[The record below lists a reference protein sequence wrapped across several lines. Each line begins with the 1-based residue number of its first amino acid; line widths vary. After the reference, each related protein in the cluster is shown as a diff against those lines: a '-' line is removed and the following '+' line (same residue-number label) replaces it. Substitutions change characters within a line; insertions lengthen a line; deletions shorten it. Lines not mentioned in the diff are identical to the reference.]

1 MTNGGRLTS
10 AVSWTNNTGSA
21 VVAGELIAS
30 NGFAFV
36 AYENIAKGATGTVII
51 PVSQEA
57 KLTLKAGDA
66 AGFGAC
72 LFKESGAQTLTIT
85 GTSVSDFV
93 GRSLASVSSVSAA
106 QSIDVALYS
115 GKTSY
120 TV

>member
-1 MTNGGRLTS
+1 MINGGRLTS
-10 AVSWTNNTGSA
+10 AVSWTNNTGSD
-21 VVAGELIAS
+21 VVAGELISS
-30 NGFAFV
+30 NGFSFV
-36 AYENIAKGATGTVII
+36 AYGNIANGAVGTVII
-51 PVSQEA
+51 PVTQEA

-66 AGFGAC
+66 AGFGVC

-85 GTSVSDFV
+85 GTSVSNFV
-93 GRSLASVSSVSAA
+93 GRNLTSVSSVSAA